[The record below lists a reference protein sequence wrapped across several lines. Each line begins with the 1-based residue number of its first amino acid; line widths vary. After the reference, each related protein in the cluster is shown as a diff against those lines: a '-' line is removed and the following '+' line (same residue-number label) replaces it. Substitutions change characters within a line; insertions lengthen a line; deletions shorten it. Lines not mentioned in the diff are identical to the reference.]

1 MANQLKFDEE
11 LSTED
16 TNTVHLLWQ
25 TIRDEVLAKAQSEP
39 VLNAHV
45 KAAILDHDN
54 LADALAHQLAS
65 IIQTDVVSKET
76 LTAVFAAILAEHP
89 GIVLAVHRDL
99 KAVLDRDPACDAFCI
114 PFLFYKGF
122 HGIELHRI
130 AHQLWIDGRAE
141 LAMFIQY
148 QVSTRLGM
156 DVHPAASIGSGIM
169 IDHGTGIVIGETA
182 VIGDNVS
189 LLQGVT
195 LGGTGKETGQ
205 RHPKIKEGVL
215 IGAGAKI
222 LGNVTIGRAAK
233 VGAGSVV
240 LSDVPEHVTVA
251 GVPAKIVGKPK
262 EDQPAF
268 NMDHLDIGTGI

>member
-1 MANQLKFDEE
+1 MANQLKFDEK
-11 LSTED
+11 LSTEE
-16 TNTVHLLWQ
+16 TKTVHLLWQ
-25 TIRDEVLAKAQSEP
+25 TIRDEVHAKAQNEP
-39 VLNAHV
+39 VLIAHV
-45 KAAILDHDN
+45 QAAILDYDN
-54 LADALAHQLAS
+54 LSDALAHQLAS
-65 IIQTDVVSKET
+65 IIQTDQVSKEA
-76 LTAVFAAILAEHP
+76 LTAEFADILVDHP
-89 GIVLAVHRDL
+89 GIILAVHRDL

-130 AHQLWIDGRAE
+130 AHQLWIDGRTE

-195 LGGTGKETGQ
+195 LGGTGKESGQ

-268 NMDHLDIGTGI
+268 NMDHLDIGTDI

>member
-1 MANQLKFDEE
+1 MADQLQFEE
-11 LSTED
+11 KLSIEETK
-16 TNTVHLLWQ
+16 TVHLLWQ
-25 TIRDEVLAKAQSEP
+25 TIRDEVATAAEREPTLKA
-39 VLNAHV
+39 LV
-45 KAAILDHDN
+45 KSAILDHDS
-54 LADALAHQLAS
+54 LAEGLAS
-65 IIQTDVVSKET
+65 QLGGIIATDTVAKDLLAT
-76 LTAVFAAILAEHP
+76 DFIQILDAHP

-99 KAVLDRDPACDAFCI
+99 KAILDRDPACDAFCT
-114 PFLFYKGF
+114 PFLFFKGF
-122 HGIELHRI
+122 HGIELHRM
-130 AHQLWIDGRAE
+130 AHQLWLDGRVE
-141 LAMFIQY
+141 LATFVQY

-189 LLQGVT
+189 ILQNVT

-205 RHPKIKEGVL
+205 RHPKIREGVL

-251 GVPAKIVGKPK
+251 GVPARIVGEPK

-268 NMDHLDIGTGI
+268 NMDHLDIGSGI